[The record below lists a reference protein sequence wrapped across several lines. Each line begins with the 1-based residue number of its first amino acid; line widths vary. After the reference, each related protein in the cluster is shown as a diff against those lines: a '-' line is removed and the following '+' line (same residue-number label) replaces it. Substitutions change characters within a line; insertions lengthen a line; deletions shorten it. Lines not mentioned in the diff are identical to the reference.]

1 MTKTSYHDKYN
12 NSNNNNN
19 NNTSNDYYSTSKQQ
33 LLNSQTAISNISNN
47 INNLYNKVRNDNFLK
62 NLSISNSGKSSNS
75 LSHNLMDIWT
85 WIFFTY
91 LLFQKMFI
99 SIPMYTYRL
108 VSALLTL
115 GLVTVLIKK

>member
-1 MTKTSYHDKYN
+1 VTKTSYHDKYN

-75 LSHNLMDIWT
+75 LS
-85 WIFFTY
+85 
-91 LLFQKMFI
+91 
-99 SIPMYTYRL
+99 
-108 VSALLTL
+108 L
-115 GLVTVLIKK
+115 G